1 MAGPWSP
8 DWSNGYGPFIFG
20 FPLSGKD
27 YRQMAILAYTSSQIL
42 LFDYSEAEGFFVYFK
57 ASNLL
62 YQVTTTYAGQ
72 WYGING
78 FDSTLVIVDN
88 ILLRGV
94 W

>member
-8 DWSNGYGPFIFG
+8 EFSSGFGPFIVG
-20 FPLSGKD
+20 FPVSGKD

-42 LFDYSEAEGFFVYFK
+42 LFDYSESESFFVYFK
-57 ASNLL
+57 VPNLL

-72 WYGING
+72 WYGTNG
-78 FDSTLVIVDN
+78 SDTTLVMVDN
-88 ILLRGV
+88 ILLKGV